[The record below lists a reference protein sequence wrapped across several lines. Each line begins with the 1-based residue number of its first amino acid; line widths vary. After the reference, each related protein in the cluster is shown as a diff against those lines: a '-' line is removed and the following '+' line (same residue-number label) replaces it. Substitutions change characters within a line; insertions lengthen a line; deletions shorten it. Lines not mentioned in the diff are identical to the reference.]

1 MAGDLDI
8 TDAADAAA
16 ADPEMQG
23 AAGNAV
29 QVCPAVTLEIGVF
42 FDGTGNN
49 IANVNSG
56 DGFGA
61 SFGNGLSNVAL
72 LYPLYKAGERYTQPN
87 ACGTAGRKF
96 GSIYKQGIG
105 TQAGESDYWPDNLTG
120 AGTGTGP
127 TGVEARVYEA
137 CLDVGR
143 LINRLSPGV
152 EPAEII
158 MDVFGFSRGA
168 AAARYFVNCFRQGF
182 VEYYQY
188 YVNLQR
194 ASLPPGRNVT
204 FRFVGIFDTVAAIGL
219 GTNDDNGPVN
229 VHCSTAQADQI
240 YHLTAQH
247 EYRKNFRLNKNTPGG
262 GDTREMLGAHSD
274 VGGGYADK
282 GDKAVVVKSQ
292 DHIFTSRRAAETAH
306 AAAVAQAAAER
317 SSQAN
322 KWISEGWINAND
334 VEGGFENTP
343 TPIVTRVASGV
354 FGVGP
359 ITYSFQTKTVLNRTW
374 VSPGLNT
381 IPLRI
386 MYDKAV
392 AKSVPFLSFPADQD
406 NYKIPDKLA
415 RLAGTLP
422 LDGPLPPPANI
433 RQILRDFGHI
443 SASFGSFVK
452 APETNFDRIT
462 YDNIKSKAK

>member
-49 IANVNSG
+49 IANATAASG
-56 DGFGA
+56 GG
-61 SFGNGLSNVAL
+61 SYGNGLSNVAL
-72 LYPLYKAGERYTQPN
+72 LYPLYKTGDRYTQMN
-87 ACGTAGRKF
+87 ACGAPGRKF
-96 GSIYKQGIG
+96 GAIYKQGIG
-105 TQAGESDYWPDNLTG
+105 TVAGESDYWPTTLTG
-120 AGTGTGP
+120 AATGTGP
-127 TGVEARVYEA
+127 TGVESRVHEA

-152 EPAEII
+152 EPTEII

-204 FRFVGIFDTVAAIGL
+204 FRFVGIFDTVAAIGI

-240 YHLTAQH
+240 YHLTAKH
-247 EYRKNFRLNKNTPGG
+247 EYRENFRLNKNTPSG

-274 VGGGYADK
+274 VGGGYRDV
-282 GDKAVVVKSQ
+282 GDNALVTNTRTRV
-292 DHIFTSRRAAETAH
+292 FPTAGAAQTAH
-306 AAAVAQAAAER
+306 AADTRAAASAR
-317 SSQAN
+317 ASQTN
-322 KWISEGWINAND
+322 FWVREGWINANEP
-334 VEGGFENTP
+334 VGGLENAP
-343 TPIVTRVASGV
+343 TPIMPRQSVGV
-354 FGVGP
+354 FGPGP
-359 ITYSFQTKTVLNRTW
+359 MTYTYQTGAVLNRPW
-374 VSPGLNT
+374 VQPGLNR

-386 MYDKAV
+386 MYDKAI
-392 AKSVPFLSFPADQD
+392 AKSVPFNSFPTSA
-406 NYKIPDKLA
+406 NYMIPPALA
-415 RLAGTLP
+415 ALAGSLP
-422 LDGPLPPPANI
+422 QDGPLPSGAAA
-433 RQILRDFGHI
+433 RAILRNYGHV
-443 SASFGSFVK
+443 SASFDRVGMSPEPNFV
-452 APETNFDRIT
+452 RIT
-462 YDNIKSKAK
+462 YENEASKAK